1 MGYLTVVNKK
11 SMSHLESSFI
21 ETSIDKSHFSTQDT
35 STTTPKSPWT
45 SQSKK
50 KVLRRLTPSRP
61 VKKTFQDSTNIK
73 LTECFI
79 TQPDISPTE
88 TRLNTS
94 ARSLTTSRSILNK
107 KFLTHSRLYLK
118 VNSPNKS
125 PESKLTRYSIS
136 PPIRQQRFK
145 KVKTSQPDKGTI
157 RLDKKDKS
165 NISDK
170 SITFI
175 SHYKSTYNKKSGTKR
190 MKSKDFSF
198 ETILPLP
205 LSCSGLASRSWKSLS
220 SRKRLQ
226 KLHYEMP
233 QFITKNAISEN
244 LTRNDISDSYREIK
258 I

>member
-1 MGYLTVVNKK
+1 
-11 SMSHLESSFI
+11 MSHLESSFL
-21 ETSIDKSHFSTQDT
+21 ETSMNRSHFSAQDT
-35 STTTPKSPWT
+35 FHTTHKSPRI
-45 SQSKK
+45 SRSKK
-50 KVLRRLTPSRP
+50 RILRKLTPSRP
-61 VKKTFQDSTNIK
+61 IKKTFQDSTNMK

-79 TQPDISPTE
+79 TQPEISPSD

-107 KFLTHSRLYLK
+107 KFLTHSRFNLK

-125 PESKLTRYSIS
+125 PKSTLTRYSIS
-136 PPIRQQRFK
+136 PPIKRHKFN
-145 KVKTSQPDKGTI
+145 KVKTSPAEKGTI

-170 SITFI
+170 SISFI
-175 SHYKSTYNKKSGTKR
+175 SHYKSTYHKKSSPKR
-190 MKSKDFSF
+190 MKSKDFSL

-205 LSCSGLASRSWKSLS
+205 LSCSALASRSWKSLS

-233 QFITKNAISEN
+233 QFITKNTVSEN